1 MEEKKSTKTLCG
13 ILGITAALMYTISY
27 FLTIGRGMMV
37 IGIIF
42 LAFST
47 LAFLTAAVM
56 QFAVGKYKHIALGI
70 PVMVIM
76 ATYVGLNIYFNKK
89 DFWSE
94 LYVLVEAAIIVFYL
108 LILFGPLKRKP
119 KSGFVLMSLFGA
131 YALIA
136 LIEIIRRLFIIQA
149 PVASYLL
156 NDFAEI
162 LFCASYIIL
171 IFTQTIAAKK
181 EEGLQGTMQYSQPAF
196 QQSFTQ
202 PQVTQVNINQPVY
215 PQQQTYAQPVYPQ
228 QQSFAQ
234 PIYPQQQ
241 PYAQPVYPQQQ
252 PYSQPVYQQPSHVQ
266 PAETQ
271 PVQPVEAES
280 PELRDLKASLD
291 AGYITQKEYDL
302 KLNEIM
308 NRGGRA

>member
-47 LAFLTAAVM
+47 LAFLAAAVM
-56 QFAVGKYKHIALGI
+56 QFVVGKYKHIALGI

-76 ATYVGLNIYFNKK
+76 ATYVGLNIYFNQK

-119 KSGFVLMSLFGA
+119 KSGFILMSLFGA

-136 LIEIIRRLFIIQA
+136 LIEIIRRLFIIRV
-149 PVASYLL
+149 PMASYLL

-171 IFTQTIAAKK
+171 ILTQTIAAKK

-196 QQSFTQ
+196 QQSF
-202 PQVTQVNINQPVY
+202 N
-215 PQQQTYAQPVYPQ
+215 QPVYPQ

-234 PIYPQQQ
+234 PAYPQQQ
-241 PYAQPVYPQQQ
+241 PYAQPIYPQQQ

-266 PAETQ
+266 PAEIQ
-271 PVQPVEAES
+271 PVQPVDADS

-291 AGYITQKEYDL
+291 AGYITQKEYEL
-302 KLNEIM
+302 KLKEIM
-308 NRGGRA
+308 NG

>member
-56 QFAVGKYKHIALGI
+56 QFVVGKYKHIALGI

-136 LIEIIRRLFIIQA
+136 LIEIIRRLFIIRV
-149 PVASYLL
+149 PMASYLL

-162 LFCASYIIL
+162 LFYASYIIL

-181 EEGLQGTMQYSQPAF
+181 AEGLQSNMQYSQPAF

-202 PQVTQVNINQPVY
+202 PQVTQANINQPVT
-215 PQQQTYAQPVYPQ
+215 PQQQSFAQPVYPQ

-252 PYSQPVYQQPSHVQ
+252 SYSQPVYQQPSHVQ

-291 AGYITQKEYDL
+291 AGYITQKEYEL
-302 KLNEIM
+302 KLKEIM
-308 NRGGRA
+308 NG